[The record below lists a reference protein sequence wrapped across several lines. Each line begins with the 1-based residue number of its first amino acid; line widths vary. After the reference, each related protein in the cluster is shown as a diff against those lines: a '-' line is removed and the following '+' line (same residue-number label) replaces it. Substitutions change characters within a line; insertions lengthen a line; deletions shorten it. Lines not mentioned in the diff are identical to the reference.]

1 MVFVYVVFVRLF
13 KYTLS
18 SLADLL
24 SDEEVHRPK
33 VSELTQSS
41 PDPITTSGSWQQDPL
56 KSTMWLGTE
65 DGW

>member
-1 MVFVYVVFVRLF
+1 MFVYLF